1 MADIIILGCGYTGSH
16 VARIVAG
23 QGHSWRGYRR
33 RDGFDCRSAAQ
44 LQEISGSVTSETR
57 VLLSV
62 PTLSMGPGEWFD
74 PTADLVN
81 AVRGAKRIVY
91 LSTTGVYGAARHV
104 DENTPVGPRSPRETL
119 RVQAERAV
127 LAEPGSMVLR
137 PAAIYGPFRG
147 AHVAL
152 REGRFALPA
161 TEGTYTSRIHVED
174 LAAITAAALFSDLG
188 GAWPV
193 ADEEPCTPREMAAF
207 CANMLGIPVPAVS
220 DDLPETRRADRQV
233 DGSAVLRAL
242 HVGLRYRSYR
252 EGIPASLLAEQA
264 EVVAGK
270 EE

>member
-23 QGHSWRGYRR
+23 QGHSWRGYRL
-33 RDGFDCRSAAQ
+33 RDGFDCRSAAHWK
-44 LQEISGSVTSETR
+44 EISGIVTSETR

-91 LSTTGVYGAARHV
+91 LSTTGVYGAARHAN
-104 DENTPVGPRSPRETL
+104 ENTPVGPRSPRETL

-174 LAAITAAALFSDLG
+174 LAAVTAAALFSDLG
-188 GAWPV
+188 GAWPI

-207 CANMLGIPVPAVS
+207 CANMLDIPVPAVS
-220 DDLPETRRADRQV
+220 HDLPETRRADRQV

-242 HVGLRYRSYR
+242 HVVLRYRSYR
-252 EGIPASLLAEQA
+252 EGIPASLLTEQA
-264 EVVAGK
+264 DVVAGK
-270 EE
+270 GE